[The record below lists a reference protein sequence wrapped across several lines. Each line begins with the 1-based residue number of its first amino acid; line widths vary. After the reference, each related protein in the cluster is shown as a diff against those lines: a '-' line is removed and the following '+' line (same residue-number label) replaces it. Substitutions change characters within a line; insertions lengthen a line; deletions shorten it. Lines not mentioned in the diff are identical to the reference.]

1 MKKLI
6 KSKIPD
12 FKNYAEEAEFW
23 DTHDFTDFLDEAK
36 EIKVNFKAKEPK
48 EETVIVR
55 LQKPIKER
63 LQERADEMGLSLSSM
78 IRMWMIE
85 KLKPTMT

>member
-12 FKNYAEEAEFW
+12 FKNYAEEAKFW

-36 EIKVNFKAKEPK
+36 EIKLNFKAKEPK
-48 EETVIVR
+48 EDAVIIR
-55 LQKPIKER
+55 IRRPMKKKM
-63 LQERADEMGLSLSSM
+63 QELADEMGLSLSTM

-85 KLKPTMT
+85 KLKTLSK